1 MNSKIF
7 GKLSDGREVKLYT
20 ITGGTSFASITDY
33 GATITAFRPFGDRD
47 IIGGYDEL
55 SMYEMDNSNQGA
67 TIGRVANRI
76 EDAEFTM
83 DGAIYML
90 PANNNGN
97 CLHGGIG
104 FKRKI
109 WDVLE
114 HTENSILLSCFSPD
128 GDDGFPSD
136 LVTKVRFTLIDA
148 TLVISYEAIPG
159 GKTPIALTNHSYF
172 NLEGFGGDVKD
183 HLITIFAEKY
193 TEVDERL
200 IPTGSRPSVE
210 GTPFDLRTPKKI
222 GADFCES
229 FGGYDHNFFLSPRE
243 YKEFLGEKVG
253 LGAIVKAGGYSMSFY
268 TDQPGVQLYTAN
280 FLGGE
285 PDFRGGIKRIPHGAF
300 CLEAQTEPNCVK
312 HGEGFY
318 EAGEVYRQTTV
329 YELKREA

>member
-1 MNSKIF
+1 MEKRLF
-7 GKLSDGREVKLYT
+7 GKLSDGRSITLYT
-20 ITGGTSFASITDY
+20 LNSGDAVCEVMDY
-33 GATITAFRPFGDRD
+33 GATIVSYRPFGKRD
-47 IIGGYDEL
+47 IIGGYDIL
-55 SMYEMDNSNQGA
+55 SSYEQDGSNQGA

-114 HTENSILLSCFSPD
+114 EGDDTILLSCFSPD

-136 LVTKVRFTLIDA
+136 LCTKVRFTLTGEALI
-148 TLVISYEAIPG
+148 ISYEAIPG

-172 NLEGFGGDVKD
+172 NLDGFGGDVKD
-183 HLITIFAEKY
+183 HLIKIYASNY

-200 IPTGSRPSVE
+200 IPTGNRPSVE
-210 GTPFDLRTPKKI
+210 GTPFDLREFKKI
-222 GADFCES
+222 GRNFSDDFS
-229 FGGYDHNFFLSPRE
+229 GYDHNFILCPKI
-243 YKEFLGEKVG
+243 YKEFDKKKIG
-253 LGAIVKAGGYSMSFY
+253 LAAVARNSDTEMRVY
-268 TDQPGVQLYTAN
+268 TDQPGIQLYTAN

-285 PDFRGGIKRIPHGAF
+285 PDFRGGVKRIKHGAF

-318 EAGEVYRQTTV
+318 DIGEVYTQTTV
-329 YELKREA
+329 YEVVKL